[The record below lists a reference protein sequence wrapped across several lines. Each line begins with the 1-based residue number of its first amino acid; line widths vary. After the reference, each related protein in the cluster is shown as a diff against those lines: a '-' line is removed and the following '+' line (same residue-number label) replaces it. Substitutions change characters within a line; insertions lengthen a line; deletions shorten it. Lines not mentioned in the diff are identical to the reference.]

1 MPYFLSSRNS
11 ESQELMDNPN
21 CDQITLYNT
30 YKQFRKINTLIAQ
43 WKRVYRKE
51 LRPYLQTKPQG
62 HILDIG
68 FGGGDIPLKLAK
80 WAGEDQLNI
89 HITAIDTDERAL
101 NYVHQLQV
109 PDNITFI
116 QCSPSDLIKNGNQYD
131 FVISNHLLHHIPS
144 EKLHNILSKA
154 RQLSRYGVLFNDIRR
169 SDIGYMLFNMFA
181 RPFFQNSYIV
191 QDGLTSIKRSY
202 TYEELRDVIPPGWK
216 VNKLFPYRLLL
227 NYYHE

>member
-1 MPYFLSSRNS
+1 MPYFLSSRNRD
-11 ESQELMDNPN
+11 SQELMDNSN
-21 CDQITLYNT
+21 CDQTTLYNT

-43 WKRVYRKE
+43 WKKVYRKE
-51 LRPYLQTKPQG
+51 LRPYLQSKPEA

-80 WAGEDQLNI
+80 WAGADQLNI

-101 NYVHQLQV
+101 NYVHQLQA

-116 QCSPSDLIKNGNQYD
+116 QCSPSDLIKKGNQYD

-144 EKLHNILSKA
+144 EKLHNTLSQA
-154 RQLSRYGVLFNDIRR
+154 RQLSRFGVLFNDIRR
-169 SDIGYMLFNMFA
+169 SDIGYILFNIFA

-202 TYEELRDVIPPGWK
+202 TYDELREVIPSDWQVK
-216 VNKLFPYRLLL
+216 KLFPYRLLL
-227 NYYHE
+227 KYYHE